1 MTIRGKANG
10 WKDLRDEFIHEA
22 TDAEQEE
29 IVGEIDELDET
40 DELLQDELEEYQE
53 EVKLYNRRFIL
64 RATLTSAF
72 QFGNALASETHW
84 ELADSLSFDQHEDGP
99 ADLFVAHSESH
110 GTIIVLAVVQREKS
124 ERTYERI
131 QNLCSYVESEM
142 RGIEEDLSVIID
154 EDNIE
159 GAVAISRVQPGNVA
173 SDFAEEDD
181 HWPVSVWELV
191 SGEQE
196 TISLVEEFDGVD
208 WTGHSP
214 DGELSNLLS
223 DGVALADTEHLAF
236 DLFYD
241 SHHQRIYQYLPP
253 HLDKMHGNDSDKTT
267 FHISRKELVEF
278 LQAQQGAVM
287 REKAASRADELINWW
302 DYIKAISKVSDPD
315 GYDDSA
321 TVYTLRKKR
330 MLTKNQS
337 ERIKNQYQIKV
348 AKALLRRSK
357 HEQYLN

>member
-1 MTIRGKANG
+1 MTIRGKAHD
-10 WKDLRDEFIHEA
+10 WKDLRDEFIDEA
-22 TDAEQEE
+22 TDVEQED
-29 IVGEIDELDET
+29 IVGNIDELDGT
-40 DELLQDELEEYQE
+40 DEPLQGELEEYQE

-72 QFGNALASETHW
+72 QFGNALASETQW

-110 GTIIVLAVVQREKS
+110 GTIIVLAVVQQERA

-131 QNLCSYVESEM
+131 QSLCSYVKSEM
-142 RGIEEDLSVIID
+142 RSIEEDLSVIID
-154 EDNIE
+154 ENNIE

-173 SDFAEEDD
+173 GDFTAEDE

-191 SGEQE
+191 SGERE

-208 WTGHSP
+208 WTGYSP
-214 DGELSNLLS
+214 DGELSTLLS
-223 DGVALADTEHLAF
+223 DGVELADTEHLAF

-253 HLDKMHGNDSDKTT
+253 HLDKIHSNDSDKTT
-267 FHISRKELVEF
+267 FHISREELVEF
-278 LQAQQGAVM
+278 LQARQGAVM
-287 REKAASRADELINWW
+287 REKAVSRADELINWW
-302 DYIKAISKVSDPD
+302 DYIGAISEVSDPD
-315 GYDDSA
+315 GYDDNA
-321 TVYTLRKKR
+321 TVYTLRKTR
-330 MLTKNQS
+330 MLSKNQS
-337 ERIKNQYQIKV
+337 EKVKNQYQIKV
-348 AKALLRRSK
+348 AKALLKRSK